1 MARAGDLWKA
11 VSNYPWKPGPCRAI
25 AYLLRST
32 LAATALS
39 VAGICGAAEAPLPA
53 GTLELLRQQ
62 ERERE
67 LRQQLEQRPDVRL
80 TPPVTDELERLPENE
95 SPCFVFHEVE
105 LTGEAAEKFQWALAA
120 ANPPAD
126 PALERCLGAGGINL
140 TLKRVQ
146 NAVIA
151 RGFITTRVLAQPQDV
166 ASGTLTL
173 TLVPG
178 RIRAIRFAEDAD
190 ARATR
195 WNAVPPRP
203 GDLLNLR
210 DIEQALENFKR
221 VPTAEADIQ
230 ILPAEGADAQ
240 PGQSDLVIRWKQ
252 AFPIR
257 FSVFADNAGTKATG
271 KYQGGVTVAYDHWW
285 TLNDLF
291 YASYLQDL
299 GGSHDDG
306 RGTRGY
312 TVHYS
317 LPFGYWL
324 LGFTTNSYNY
334 HQSVAGVNQTFIFR
348 GEVENHDVRLSRLVY
363 RDAVRKT
370 TVSARAWLR
379 ESSNFIE
386 DVEVQAQHRRM
397 AGWELGLGH
406 REFIRTATLDLNL
419 AYRRGTGAFNA
430 LPAPEEGTG
439 EGTSRLRLYTYDAQF
454 NVPFTLGGQRL
465 RYTVTARAQLNRT
478 PLVPQDRFA
487 IGGRY
492 TVRGFDGEN
501 VLLAERGWLI
511 RNDLGFGLPLPGA
524 EFYVGADYGEVGGP
538 SSRALAGTRLAGAVA
553 GLRAGY
559 KGFYVDVFVGTPLYK
574 PEGFRTASTTAGFSL
589 NWSF

>member
-32 LAATALS
+32 LVATAFS
-39 VAGICGAAEAPLPA
+39 AAGICVAAEAPLPA

-80 TPPVTDELERLPENE
+80 TPPVTDALERLPENE
-95 SPCFVFHEVE
+95 SPCFVVHQVE

-195 WNAVPPRP
+195 WNAVPARP

-230 ILPAEGADAQ
+230 ILPAEGPDAQ

-299 GGSHDDG
+299 DGSHDKG

-334 HQSVAGVNQTFIFR
+334 RQSVAGVNQTFIFR

-370 TVSARAWLR
+370 TVSGRAWLR

-439 EGTSRLRLYTYDAQF
+439 EGTSRLRLYAYDAQF

-538 SSRALAGTRLAGAVA
+538 SSRTLAGTTLAGAVA

>member
-32 LAATALS
+32 LVATAFS
-39 VAGICGAAEAPLPA
+39 AAGICVAAEAPLPA

-80 TPPVTDELERLPENE
+80 TPPVTDALERLPENE
-95 SPCFVFHEVE
+95 SPCFVVHQVE

-230 ILPAEGADAQ
+230 ILPAEGPDAQ

-299 GGSHDDG
+299 DGSHDKG

-334 HQSVAGVNQTFIFR
+334 RQSVAGVNQTFIFR

-370 TVSARAWLR
+370 TVSGRAWLR

-439 EGTSRLRLYTYDAQF
+439 EGTSRLRLYAYDAQF

-538 SSRALAGTRLAGAVA
+538 SSRTLAGTTLAGAVA